1 MSEFDT
7 DRFILEV
14 EARPALW
21 DFESPEY
28 SNKHLKTQAW
38 DEVCQIVHPNFQS
51 MKTSEKAG
59 KCNVRTSGLKNIF
72 TKNFNYVI
80 FVFYYC
86 IQ

>member
-7 DRFILEV
+7 NRFILEV

-51 MKTSEKAG
+51 METSEKAG
-59 KCNVRTSGLKNIF
+59 KCKYSTYFYHNIF
-72 TKNFNYVI
+72 VI
-80 FVFYYC
+80 KQKCKTTDIV
-86 IQ
+86 